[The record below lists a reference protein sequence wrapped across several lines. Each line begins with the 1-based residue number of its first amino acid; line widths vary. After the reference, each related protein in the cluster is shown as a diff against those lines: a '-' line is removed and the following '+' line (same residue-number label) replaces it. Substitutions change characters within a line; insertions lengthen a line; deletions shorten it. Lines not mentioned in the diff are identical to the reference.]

1 MEPKPELKP
10 VLKPKPLME
19 PKPELKPVLKPKPLM
34 DPKPE
39 HGAKN
44 QAIFGEA
51 PAFSTFRM
59 EH

>member
-1 MEPKPELKP
+1 
-10 VLKPKPLME
+10 ME